1 MVACSGPRHLLHI
14 PRWRFLVGCGAILP
28 PSPGN
33 IIYPRA
39 RASNVRTLRLGLPL
53 LQNCCKIDLA
63 AALEHLSVSAGR
75 AGRWQEGA
83 NLRTAVNLRSLM
95 AMFEALEVLERQ
107 VFDAP
112 NLADTD
118 ANATRQGRGLRYV
131 RARRLRHGPSWTR
144 RGFGNTST
152 LIRQN
157 PPSSCTVC
165 ARTCYLP
172 ALTRSTH
179 RVVLVSPAPDNAL
192 ILHI

>member
-53 LQNCCKIDLA
+53 LLNCCKIDLA

-75 AGRWQEGA
+75 AVRWQEGA

-112 NLADTD
+112 NLADADRQRHTGPRLVMCTCSQTAPWPIMD
-118 ANATRQGRGLRYV
+118 ASRLWQYFYPHPPKSPVLVYCM
-131 RARRLRHGPSWTR
+131 RADML
-144 RGFGNTST
+144 ST
-152 LIRQN
+152 NQVHS
-157 PPSSCTVC
+157 PSSSGLSG
-165 ARTCYLP
+165 AR
-172 ALTRSTH
+172 
-179 RVVLVSPAPDNAL
+179 
-192 ILHI
+192 